1 MGRMTTL
8 LPTATLGLWVTPKMS
23 QAEVEADT
31 FAMDVIQQV
40 SDYFCFLAGHDGTQY
55 DTDGVT
61 LIPAWTYEPGD
72 DQAPIDVRML
82 ALKVIRRTY
91 TNTDQVLQEG
101 NLGPIGG
108 DRRADDV
115 GMLFDLTENE
125 RRVLTKYNEEGDPED
140 GGALWIQPIGSDEAS
155 TLVEA
160 TLYVGDD
167 GQVNLGDELEWKI
180 PLFSPGDP
188 GDPNHYTD

>member
-1 MGRMTTL
+1 MTTL
-8 LPTATLGLWVTPKMS
+8 LPTATLGLWVSPKMT
-23 QAEVEADT
+23 QAQVEADA

-40 SDYFCFLAGHDGTQY
+40 SDYFNFLAGRDGTHLAA
-55 DTDGVT
+55 DGVT
-61 LIPAWTYEPGD
+61 LLAPWDYAPGP

-91 TNTDQVLQEG
+91 TNTDQVIQEG

-108 DRRADDV
+108 DRVADDAA
-115 GMLFDLTENE
+115 MLFDLTDAE
-125 RRVLTKYNEEGDPED
+125 RRILTKYNTDGDPEAD
-140 GGALWIQPIGSDEAS
+140 GELWIQSIGGDDAQD
-155 TLVEA
+155 LVDA

-167 GQVNLGDELEWKI
+167 QQIGLSTSVDPREWKI

-188 GDPNHYTD
+188 GDPNLYTD